1 MTKPSPQIIILAGP
15 NGAGK
20 STLAPFLLRD
30 HFGSLEF
37 VNADTIASGL
47 SAFQP
52 ERAAIEAGRVMLKRL
67 RELAARREN
76 FAFETTLATK
86 SYVPWLSQLVQD
98 GYLIN
103 LMFVWLSSPELAVER
118 VKERVASGGH
128 DIPKEIIRRRYKKGI
143 RNFFTLYQLI
153 AETWG
158 VYDNSEAGEPVLI
171 AKGKLKTQQIILQA
185 DRWTQ
190 FIEAA
195 K

>member
-1 MTKPSPQIIILAGP
+1 
-15 NGAGK
+15 
-20 STLAPFLLRD
+20 
-30 HFGSLEF
+30 
-37 VNADTIASGL
+37 
-47 SAFQP
+47 
-52 ERAAIEAGRVMLKRL
+52 MLKRL